1 MPGGLVI
8 AVDGPSG
15 SGKSSAS
22 RGVASTLGLRYLDT
36 GAMYRAL
43 TWWLLSQDVDIEDR
57 AAVASHAATPAIEVS
72 GDPEHPWTRVDGQD
86 VSAQIRTR
94 KISTRVS
101 AVASVPEVRA
111 HLISQQQAIIAVA
124 EAGIVA
130 EGRDIGT
137 VVAPGALVKVFLTA
151 ASNARATRH
160 AGDQGTSVA
169 ATEAD
174 QDRRDRLDAAQSAMA
189 ADAVL
194 IDSTDLT
201 LAEVIATIAALARD
215 RAGTLAC
222 TGDKSL

>member
-22 RGVASTLGLRYLDT
+22 RGVASALGLRYLDT

-43 TWWLLSQDVDIEDR
+43 TWWLASRGVDIEDR
-57 AAVASHAATPAIEVS
+57 AAIAAQVAGPAIEVS
-72 GDPEHPWTRVDGQD
+72 GDPQHPWTRVDGQD

-94 KISTRVS
+94 EVSTRVS
-101 AVASVPEVRA
+101 AVASVPEARGQ
-111 HLISQQQAIIAVA
+111 LIAQQRAIIAAA
-124 EAGIVA
+124 EPGIVA

-137 VVAPGALVKVFLTA
+137 IVAPDALVKVFLTA
-151 ASNARATRH
+151 ASDARAARH

-169 ATEAD
+169 DTEAD

-201 LAEVIATIAALARD
+201 LAEVIDAIAALARD
-215 RAGTLAC
+215 RAATLAC
-222 TGDKSL
+222 TGDKS